1 MDLGCGAKSF
11 LSSGTRSSMVRV
23 FLISSSNSV
32 SRSSLTGIFILQ
44 GGFCNSMTC
53 ASAGSDSLCCR
64 ESSANNIRQE
74 PAAIFM
80 PRPKPL
86 VLIILDGWGYRAET
100 KANAIALAR
109 KPTYDRLL
117 REYPNT
123 LIHTSGPF
131 VGLPE
136 GQMGNSEVGHLN
148 IGAGRIVHM
157 DITRIDLM
165 IQNGEFFSHPVL
177 LAAMKHAR
185 VGERRLHLFG
195 LVSDGGVH
203 SQQAHLYA
211 LLKMAKQQGVDRV
224 FVHAFMDGRDTL
236 PTNGAGYLEQLQQKM
251 REYNSG
257 QIASVSGRY
266 YAMDR
271 DRRWERIS
279 KAYSAMVFADAEG
292 GKQVD
297 PVQGMKDSYNKGVTD
312 EFVIPFV
319 CTDKNGQALATI
331 RDEDACICFN
341 FRADRVR
348 QITRALARNS
358 GLNAKGGSDLPGAAD
373 LDATIPRERLPKN
386 LHYVCMTQYD
396 KNFSLPVVIPPES
409 MANILANVMGGL
421 NMRNLRVAETEK
433 YAHVTY
439 FFNGGVE
446 QPFPGE
452 ERVMVQS
459 PKVATYDL
467 KPEMSAAGIADAV
480 VKAANDS
487 AFDVVIVN
495 FANADMVGHS
505 GKLEPTIKAVET
517 VDACL
522 AQIEKA
528 VRARGGAMLIT
539 ADHGNAELMIDP
551 VTGGPHTAHTT
562 NPVPF
567 IVIAEDASKYSLKP
581 NGSLRDISPTMLGML
596 GINEPGEMTGADLR
610 AFRIP

>member
-1 MDLGCGAKSF
+1 
-11 LSSGTRSSMVRV
+11 
-23 FLISSSNSV
+23 
-32 SRSSLTGIFILQ
+32 
-44 GGFCNSMTC
+44 
-53 ASAGSDSLCCR
+53 
-64 ESSANNIRQE
+64 
-74 PAAIFM
+74 M

-177 LAAMKHAR
+177 MAAMKHAR

-195 LVSDGGVH
+195 LLSDGGVH
-203 SQQAHLYA
+203 SQQSHLYA
-211 LLKMAKQQGVDRV
+211 LLKMAKQNGVDRV

-251 REYNSG
+251 REFSSG
-257 QIASVSGRY
+257 KIATVSGRY

-271 DRRWERIS
+271 DRRWERIA
-279 KAYSAMVFADAEG
+279 KAFNAMVSSDAEG
-292 GKQVD
+292 GKSAD
-297 PVQGMKDSYNKGVTD
+297 PVQGMKDSYNRGVTD
-312 EFVIPFV
+312 EFVVPFV
-319 CTDKNGQALATI
+319 CTDKGGQPLATI
-331 RDEDACICFN
+331 RDDDACICFN
-341 FRADRVR
+341 FRADRAR
-348 QITRALARNS
+348 QITRTLVRNS

-373 LDATIPRERLPKN
+373 LDATIPRDRVPTN

-396 KNFSLPVVIPPES
+396 KNFSLPVVIPAES

-421 NMRNLRVAETEK
+421 NLRNLRVAETEK

-480 VKAANDS
+480 VKATEEGT
-487 AFDVVIVN
+487 FDVVIVN

-505 GKLEPTIKAVET
+505 GKIEPTVKAVET

-522 AQIEKA
+522 SRIETA
-528 VRARGGAMLIT
+528 VRAKGGAMLIT
-539 ADHGNAELMIDP
+539 ADHGNAEMMIDP
-551 VTGGPHTAHTT
+551 ATGGPHTAHTT

-567 IVIAEDASKYSLKP
+567 IVVAEDANRFTLKP
-581 NGSLRDISPTMLGML
+581 NGSLRDISPTMLGIL
-596 GINEPGEMTGADLR
+596 GVDEPKDMTGTDLR
-610 AFRIP
+610 AFPRNK

>member
-1 MDLGCGAKSF
+1 
-11 LSSGTRSSMVRV
+11 LS
-23 FLISSSNSV
+23 
-32 SRSSLTGIFILQ
+32 
-44 GGFCNSMTC
+44 
-53 ASAGSDSLCCR
+53 
-64 ESSANNIRQE
+64 
-74 PAAIFM
+74 
-80 PRPKPL
+80 RPKPL

-123 LIHTSGPF
+123 LIHTSGPY

-177 LAAMKHAR
+177 LQAMKHAR
-185 VGERRLHLFG
+185 SGERRLHLFG
-195 LVSDGGVH
+195 LISDGGVH

-211 LLKMAKQQGVDRV
+211 LLKMAKQNGLERV

-251 REYNSG
+251 REYSCG
-257 QIASVSGRY
+257 KIATVNGRY

-271 DRRWERIS
+271 DRRWERIA
-279 KAYSAMVFADAEG
+279 KAYNAMVFADGEG
-292 GKQVD
+292 GKQAD
-297 PVQGMKDSYNKGVTD
+297 PVQGMKESYNNGVTD
-312 EFVIPFV
+312 EFVMPFV
-319 CTDKNGQALATI
+319 CTDTHGQALATV
-331 RDEDACICFN
+331 RDEDSCICFN

-373 LDATIPRERLPKN
+373 LDATLPRDGVPKN

-421 NMRNLRVAETEK
+421 NLRNLRVAETEK

-452 ERVMVQS
+452 DRVMVQS

-467 KPEMSAAGIADAV
+467 KPEMSASGVADAV
-480 VKAANDS
+480 VKATEDGT
-487 AFDVVIVN
+487 FDVVIVN

-505 GKLEPTIKAVET
+505 GKIEPTVKAVET

-522 AQIEKA
+522 ARIETA
-528 VRARGGAMLIT
+528 VRAKGGAILIT
-539 ADHGNAELMIDP
+539 ADHGNAEMMIDP
-551 VTGGPHTAHTT
+551 ATGGPHTAHTT

-567 IVIAEDASKYSLKP
+567 IVVAENAKQFTLNSG
-581 NGSLRDISPTMLGML
+581 GSLRDISPTVLGML
-596 GINEPGEMTGADLR
+596 GLDEPKEMTGTDLR
-610 AFRIP
+610 SFLKDSR

>member
-1 MDLGCGAKSF
+1 
-11 LSSGTRSSMVRV
+11 V
-23 FLISSSNSV
+23 FV
-32 SRSSLTGIFILQ
+32 SY
-44 GGFCNSMTC
+44 
-53 ASAGSDSLCCR
+53 
-64 ESSANNIRQE
+64 EKPE
-74 PAAIFM
+74 AAFM
-80 PRPKPL
+80 SRPKPL

-117 REYPNT
+117 HEYPNT

-177 LAAMKHAR
+177 LAAMKHAL

-211 LLKMAKQQGVDRV
+211 LLKMAKQNGVDRV

-257 QIASVSGRY
+257 KIATVSGRY

-271 DRRWERIS
+271 DRRWERIA
-279 KAYSAMVFADAEG
+279 KAYNAMVFGDAEG
-292 GKQVD
+292 GKSTD
-297 PVQGMKDSYNKGVTD
+297 PVQGMKDSYNRGVTD

-319 CTDKNGQALATI
+319 CTDKSGQPLATI
-331 RDEDACICFN
+331 RDDDACICFN

-358 GLNAKGGSDLPGAAD
+358 GLNPKGGSDLPGAVD
-373 LDATIPRERLPKN
+373 LDATIPRDRVPKN
-386 LHYVCMTQYD
+386 LLYVCMTQYD

-409 MANILANVMGGL
+409 MANILANVMDGL

-480 VKAANDS
+480 VKATEDGT
-487 AFDVVIVN
+487 FDVIIVN

-505 GKLEPTIKAVET
+505 GKIEPTVKAVET

-522 AQIEKA
+522 GRIETA
-528 VRARGGAMLIT
+528 VRAKGGAMLIT
-539 ADHGNAELMIDP
+539 ADHGNAEMMIDP
-551 VTGGPHTAHTT
+551 ATGGPHTAHTT

-567 IVIAEDASKYSLKP
+567 IVVAQDSKQYTLKP

-596 GINEPGEMTGADLR
+596 GIDEPKEMTGADLR
-610 AFRIP
+610 AFLKNK